1 MVRYFINRAPRLQVR
16 RSFARICSPATIR
29 DFAHGGLRL
38 YVVQALAQLAKNRKS
53 IYCVQTPVLVHRCPY
68 GGATRTCLMNYLV
81 SLSTRKNAV
90 NRGSRSDRPRYYT
103 PHALDTVAA
112 AGLGRTP
119 RRTSCRA
126 SSQLMTSQ
134 WKSRPTITAHRSIL
148 IGRRSRYS
156 ITRVPHILH

>member
-1 MVRYFINRAPRLQVR
+1 MAPWSHPSRRVHTLTGISSGFVRFSTARGCDTHTHTHTHRPSATSVTIGRILC
-16 RSFARICSPATIR
+16 FALRC
-29 DFAHGGLRL
+29 GLKT
-38 YVVQALAQLAKNRKS
+38 A
-53 IYCVQTPVLVHRCPY
+53 IY
-68 GGATRTCLMNYLV
+68 
-81 SLSTRKNAV
+81 
-90 NRGSRSDRPRYYT
+90 RGSRSDRPRYYT